1 MHKDINSSP
10 RYIWLADPFPVSFQ
24 NKLMELGWN
33 LLEKNDPRAPELSTV
48 LLINS
53 AFSITAES
61 IKKWPCLKL
70 ILRAGVGTDH
80 MDLEAISQA
89 GIQLY
94 NTPGANAQA
103 VGEMATG
110 ALLSLVRNIYKSNL
124 EVKNKIWK
132 REINRGFELSELKI
146 GIIGLGN
153 TGSAFANCLK
163 GFNTRILAYDKYK
176 SDWNPELA
184 EKVELEELLST
195 AEVIS
200 LHIPQTAETFN
211 LINEDFFNQWKPAKF
226 LLNFSRGGIVNLP
239 SLISA
244 LDRGS
249 LLGVHLDVLPQEKFN
264 PNTNELLLP
273 ESEQILYQQVL
284 NHPKIQMSPHIGGWT
299 YRSKTE
305 IENALLNS
313 LQTWMQ
319 EKGYTPQ

>member
-1 MHKDINSSP
+1 LISNHVDHATSLSINNHKEIE
-10 RYIWLADPFPVSFQ
+10 I
-24 NKLMELGWN
+24 ET
-33 LLEKNDPRAPELSTV
+33 EKNESRRHLTHYTKGIPDSAPYRARLTQINNQLEMLAILS
-48 LLINS
+48 
-53 AFSITAES
+53 
-61 IKKWPCLKL
+61 
-70 ILRAGVGTDH
+70 
-80 MDLEAISQA
+80 
-89 GIQLY
+89 
-94 NTPGANAQA
+94 
-103 VGEMATG
+103 
-110 ALLSLVRNIYKSNL
+110 
-124 EVKNKIWK
+124 
-132 REINRGFELSELKI
+132 
-146 GIIGLGN
+146 
-153 TGSAFANCLK
+153 
-163 GFNTRILAYDKYK
+163 
-176 SDWNPELA
+176 ELA

-211 LINEDFFNQWKPAKF
+211 LINDAFFNQWKQAKF
-226 LLNFSRGGIVNLP
+226 LLNFSRGGIVNLS

-273 ESEQILYQQVL
+273 ESEKILYQQVL